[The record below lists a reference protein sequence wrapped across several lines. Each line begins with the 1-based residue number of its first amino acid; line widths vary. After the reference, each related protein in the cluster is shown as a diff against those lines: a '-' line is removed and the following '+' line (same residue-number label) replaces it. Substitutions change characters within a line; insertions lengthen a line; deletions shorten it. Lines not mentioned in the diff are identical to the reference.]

1 VNPTLPRGHLFGLAI
16 SLSLASTGAFAQ
28 STQVVG
34 ERAATAQGIFDAVR
48 QNDKDLIDREVFGN
62 PGGAAKG
69 ATIAVFPTGR
79 LRSTRH
85 RGFDIHPIVTNPI
98 VGDDGIRRTHSFAI
112 EEESALLNMV
122 LRAPQNVMG
131 GQLTVSAFVGYTN
144 LRLNVRPN
152 DANPGE
158 PNTIGDGGNES
169 LLAGGSVLFARDSAY
184 VMASA
189 VGHWGKS
196 RLTDLQTDFTP
207 DGPPPPHDYSYRTH
221 GFVGTL
227 TAGRVFPLSGNPNGP
242 MLDIRGALGWTESK
256 NKPFLNV
263 MGDEFR
269 VRLSTWTATGSTTLF
284 INLPQANKAVLR
296 PYVQGYV
303 RQEFG
308 YDYKLAF
315 TQSGPDANFTLTS
328 YNQDHTYGGVD
339 AGVSY
344 TLDSM
349 TFGLAA
355 YYEASG
361 DERTIGGRIRWSWQF
376 FGGG

>member
-1 VNPTLPRGHLFGLAI
+1 VNPTLPRVYLFGLAI

-62 PGGAAKG
+62 LGGSAKG
-69 ATIAVFPTGR
+69 ATIGVFPTGR

-85 RGFDIHPIVTNPI
+85 HGFNINPIVTNPG
-98 VGDDGIRRTHSFAI
+98 VFDDGIRQTHSFAV
-112 EEESALLNMV
+112 EEASAMLNYVM
-122 LRAPQNVMG
+122 RAPENVMG

-158 PNTIGDGGNES
+158 PNTIGDGGNDS
-169 LLAGGSVLFARDSAY
+169 VLAGGSVLFARDSAY

-189 VGHWGKS
+189 VGNWGKS
-196 RLTDLQTDFTP
+196 RLTDLQTDFSP
-207 DGPPPPHDYSYRTH
+207 DGPPPPHDYSYRTY

-227 TAGRVFPLSGNPNGP
+227 TAGKVFPLSGNSNGP

-256 NKPFLNV
+256 NKPFLNAA
-263 MGDEFR
+263 GDEFR
-269 VRLSTWTATGSTTLF
+269 IRLSTWTGTGSATLF
-284 INLPQANKAVLR
+284 INMLQDNKAVLR

-315 TQSGPDANFTLTS
+315 TQSGSGAFTLTS
-328 YNQDHTYGGVD
+328 YDQDHTYGGVD

-344 TLDSM
+344 TRDNM